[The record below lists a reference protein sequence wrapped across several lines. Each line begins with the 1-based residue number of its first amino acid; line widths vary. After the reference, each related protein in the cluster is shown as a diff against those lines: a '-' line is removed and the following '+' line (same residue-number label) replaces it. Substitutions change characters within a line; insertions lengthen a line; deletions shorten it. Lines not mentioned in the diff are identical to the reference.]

1 MDLGLRDC
9 TGVRDFRACF
19 GRVRCGLGAL
29 GPTRGSRSGS
39 GRWVRS
45 GREERRPPRRDAKGA
60 LSWAGA
66 GDGLSSVSVA
76 SPTWAL
82 YLYGVNVLHREVR
95 SGDATA
101 SPTGGPGYIVR
112 GILRMNEV
120 CPFVLPGVSA
130 ADSSQVNDGGSHGNR
145 SAGVPLRLRGQLCHR
160 SRLWHAVVENA
171 AGIGSARRRV
181 GLEFRTNRAW
191 RERAGTESA
200 RKERR

>member
-101 SPTGGPGYIVR
+101 SPTGGPGNIVR

-120 CPFVLPGVSA
+120 CPVCVGDWQCPTVSDKETVMGNSSLRQKRA
-130 ADSSQVNDGGSHGNR
+130 AIRIVQEFLVRRTQPCQRNKCPWR
-145 SAGVPLRLRGQLCHR
+145 SP
-160 SRLWHAVVENA
+160 ST
-171 AGIGSARRRV
+171 ISP
-181 GLEFRTNRAW
+181 T
-191 RERAGTESA
+191 
-200 RKERR
+200 